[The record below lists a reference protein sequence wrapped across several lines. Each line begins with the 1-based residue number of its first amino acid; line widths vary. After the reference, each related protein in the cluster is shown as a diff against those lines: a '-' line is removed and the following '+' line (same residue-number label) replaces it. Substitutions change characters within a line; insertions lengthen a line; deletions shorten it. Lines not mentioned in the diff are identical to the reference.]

1 MAKKLIM
8 TSAALLLVCLTTACA
23 SKPPI
28 KYRLDC
34 RANQSYEQCGKVFD
48 SEYECKAAQNEMI
61 RGEASQRERG
71 TCLRD

>member
-1 MAKKLIM
+1 M
-8 TSAALLLVCLTTACA
+8 TKTTISTLVALLVVFLTTACA

-48 SEYECKAAQNEMI
+48 SEYDCKAAQNEMI

>member
-1 MAKKLIM
+1 M
-8 TSAALLLVCLTTACA
+8 TSVALLTVLLMTACA

-34 RANQSYEQCGKVFD
+34 RANQTFEKCGEVFD
-48 SEYECKAAQNEMI
+48 SEYACKVAQNEMI

-71 TCLRD
+71 ACLRD